1 MVERPPANA
10 RFGDFTL
17 DVALRQLRGPSG
29 DIHLSTKAFDL
40 LTLLVNNRSRIL
52 SKTELHEQL
61 WPGTFVV
68 DANLASL
75 VAEIREALDDD
86 ARQPRFVRTAHRVGY
101 GFCGAVN
108 ESVGTASPTTMGL
121 CWLLK
126 DGRRLMLRSGEN
138 ILGRD
143 VDGAIDLDSPSVS
156 RRHARIVVTQD
167 QATIEDLDSKNGTYV
182 RRRRVSTVVRLA
194 DGDDLRL
201 GSVGL
206 KFRRRSTSGSTMT
219 VSSTKS
225 RRS

>member
-1 MVERPPANA
+1 MVERPPGKA
-10 RFGDFTL
+10 RFGEFSL
-17 DVALRQLRGPSG
+17 DVALRQLRGPLG
-29 DIHLSTKAFDL
+29 NIHLSTKAFDL
-40 LTLLVNNRSRIL
+40 LTLLVKNRARIL

-75 VAEIREALDDD
+75 IAEIREALNDD
-86 ARQPRFVRTAHRVGY
+86 ARKPRFVRTAHRVGY

-108 ESVGTASPTTMGL
+108 ESDEPATATTTGL

-126 DGRRLMLRSGEN
+126 DGRRIMLRPGEN

-143 VDGAIDLDSPSVS
+143 VDGTIDLDSPSVS
-156 RRHARIVVTQD
+156 RRHARIVVSED
-167 QATIEDLDSKNGTYV
+167 NATIEDLDSKNGTYV
-182 RRRRVSTVVRLA
+182 RRRRVSTVARLA

-201 GSVGL
+201 GSVGM

-219 VSSTKS
+219 ASSTKS
-225 RRS
+225 RRP